1 MHPIQ
6 RLVYTFGHRTINHLP
21 LLSAAANAKTTAATT
36 ITAQMAYP
44 IRNSSSSSSSS
55 SVLAT
60 ESSSKGMIIIN
71 RPKALNALNLEMV
84 RKIYK
89 HLKKCEKNK
98 SLMIIKGTG
107 DKAFCAGGDVRALVE
122 AGPTD
127 ESKSFFREEYTTN
140 ALIGNYKIPYI
151 AIIDGITM
159 GGGVGLSVH
168 GKYRVATD
176 RTLFAMPET
185 AIGLFPDVGGSYFLP
200 RLQGKLGLFLGL
212 TGHRLRGS
220 DVYHAGIATHYCDS
234 SKIPDLETALL
245 NCPDADDVPE
255 LLQKF
260 HCLPEK
266 PFSLQPFL
274 DQINK
279 NFTADSVEGI
289 IENLKSDGSDWAKK
303 TLETLCKMS
312 PTSMKITYRQLE
324 LGSQQS
330 LPQCL
335 IMEYRLAVRHLERSD
350 FKEGV
355 RALLIDKDQQPK
367 WQPSSL
373 AEVSEEHVQWFF
385 RKLPDT
391 EELKL

>member
-1 MHPIQ
+1 QQRPIQ
-6 RLVYTFGHRTINHLP
+6 RFVYTFGHRTCSQLP
-21 LLSAAANAKTTAATT
+21 LIGGVSVSTRITRAPMAFSAR
-36 ITAQMAYP
+36 Q
-44 IRNSSSSSSSS
+44 SSS

-60 ESSSKGMIIIN
+60 ESSNKGMIILN
-71 RPKALNALNLEMV
+71 RPKALNAINLEMV

-89 HLKKCEKNK
+89 HLKKCEKSK
-98 SLMIIKGTG
+98 SVLIIKGTG
-107 DKAFCAGGDVRALVE
+107 EKAFCAGGDVRALVE

-200 RLQGKLGLFLGL
+200 RLQGKLGLYLGL
-212 TGHRLRGS
+212 TGYRLKGG
-220 DVYHAGIATHYCDS
+220 DVFYAGIASHYCES
-234 SKIPDLETALL
+234 SKIPELETALL

-260 HCLPEK
+260 HSKPEK
-266 PFSLQPFL
+266 PFSLEPVL
-274 DQINK
+274 EQINK
-279 NFTADSVEGI
+279 NFAADSVEGI
-289 IENLKSDGSDWAKK
+289 LENLQNDGSEWAKK
-303 TLETLCKMS
+303 TLETLCKVS
-312 PTSMKITYRQLE
+312 PTSMKVTFRQLE
-324 LGSQQS
+324 LGSQLS
-330 LPQCL
+330 LAQCL

-355 RALLIDKDQQPK
+355 RALLIDKDQKPQ
-367 WQPSSL
+367 WQPSQL
-373 AEVSEEHVQWFF
+373 AEVTEEHVQWFF